1 MVEYCAIPGKNSIDS
16 PPCLQVDFAL
26 EMYAD
31 VLYPALDAEAQ
42 HIGRRAEPYRG
53 RPRKTSRDHGI
64 FFFRYA
70 LCSD

>member
-1 MVEYCAIPGKNSIDS
+1 M
-16 PPCLQVDFAL
+16 DFAL